1 MAEVRL
7 GHKEEVPVTH
17 LRKKMLEELQ
27 RRNYSEGTTRA
38 YLHAVRAVRRTLR
51 KITRQVGA
59 G

>member
-1 MAEVRL
+1 M
-7 GHKEEVPVTH
+7 TH

-27 RRNYSEGTTRA
+27 RRNYSEGTNA
-38 YLHAVRAVRRTLR
+38 SVSACGRAVRRTLW